1 MSWEKFIV
9 AFKVLHLKLLCLGN
23 RFIRSYAQAVRDS
36 GIEFDVIFGPAYKG
50 IPLVTAFSIA
60 WYDLFQESKDICYN
74 RKEAKDHG
82 EGGLLVGASMKGR
95 KVLIIDDVITA
106 GTAIR
111 EAVTMLRNAEAQIVG
126 TVVCLDRQ
134 ERASEESAS
143 SAIQQVEMEYGFP
156 VISIIQLVHLIS
168 FISNR
173 NDAHRG
179 DEESIKLLEAIN
191 RYRQQYGI

>member
-1 MSWEKFIV
+1 
-9 AFKVLHLKLLCLGN
+9 
-23 RFIRSYAQAVRDS
+23 
-36 GIEFDVIFGPAYKG
+36 
-50 IPLVTAFSIA
+50 
-60 WYDLFQESKDICYN
+60 
-74 RKEAKDHG
+74 
-82 EGGLLVGASMKGR
+82 MKGR